1 LQTAPPLA
9 RYRRELEQYLRSLV
23 NAQQP
28 PQLYRMVRYHLGW
41 EDAEGRPDD
50 TGGKALRSSLCL
62 LTCEAAGGDRWQAL
76 PAAAAVEL
84 VHNFSLVHDDIQ
96 DGDAERHHRPAV
108 WKLWGEAQAINAG
121 DAILA
126 LAHLAVLKLAE
137 EGVPETAVI
146 EAARVLS
153 ERTLEMVE
161 GQTLDIW
168 FEERVDV
175 DLPAYIEMIER
186 KSGALFDC
194 ALRLGGLVA
203 GGDASVVQRLGNIG
217 RNLGTAFQIRDDMLG
232 VWGDE
237 SVTGKPRG
245 ADIRRRKK
253 SLPVVYALNE
263 TKGALRDE
271 FRAMYAKPE
280 LTDADV
286 GIIVRDLEETGARD
300 YCARIASE
308 RKDVALAEL
317 DQLTLRPGP
326 ANELKEAAEFLL
338 EREF

>member
-23 NAQQP
+23 SGQHP

-41 EDAEGRPDD
+41 EGPDGKPDD
-50 TGGKALRSSLCL
+50 AGGKALRSSLCL
-62 LTCEAAGGDRWQAL
+62 LTCEAAGGDHWQAL

-96 DGDAERHHRPAV
+96 DGDAERHQRPAV

-126 LAHLAVLKLAE
+126 LAHLAVLKLTE
-137 EGVPETAVI
+137 EGVPETTVV
-146 EAARVLS
+146 ETARVLS
-153 ERTLEMVE
+153 ERTLETVE
-161 GQTLDIW
+161 GQTLDIS
-168 FEERVDV
+168 FEERLDV
-175 DLPAYIEMIER
+175 DLSAYIEMIER

-194 ALRLGGLVA
+194 ALHLGGLVA
-203 GGDASVVQRLGNIG
+203 GADASLVRRLGTVG
-217 RNLGTAFQIRDDMLG
+217 RSLGTAFQIRDDMLG

-271 FRAMYAKPE
+271 FRAMYARQE
-280 LTDADV
+280 ITDADV
-286 GIIVRDLEETGARD
+286 AVVVRDLEETGARD
-300 YCARIASE
+300 YCARLASE

-317 DQLTLRPGP
+317 DQLGLRPGP

>member
-9 RYRRELEQYLRSLV
+9 RYRRELEQYLRSLIS
-23 NAQQP
+23 AQRP
-28 PQLYRMVRYHLGW
+28 PQLYQMVRYHLGW
-41 EDAEGRPDD
+41 EDADGRPDD
-50 TGGKALRSSLCL
+50 AGGKALRSSLCL

-108 WKLWGEAQAINAG
+108 WKLWGEAQGINAG

-126 LAHLAVLKLAE
+126 LGHLAVLKLAD
-137 EGVPETAVI
+137 EGVPESTVL
-146 EAARVLS
+146 EGARVLF

-161 GQTLDIW
+161 GQTLDLS
-168 FEERVDV
+168 FEDRVDV
-175 DLPAYIEMIER
+175 DLAAYLEMIER

-194 ALRLGGLVA
+194 AFHLGALVA
-203 GGDASVVQRLGNIG
+203 GADASTVESLDGIG
-217 RNLGTAFQIRDDMLG
+217 RTLGTAFQIRDDMLG
-232 VWGDE
+232 IWGDE
-237 SVTGKPRG
+237 NATGKPRG

-271 FRAMYAKPE
+271 FRALFAKPA
-280 LTDADV
+280 LDDADV
-286 GIIVRDLEETGARD
+286 GIIMRDLEDAGARE
-300 YCARIASE
+300 YCARLAAE
-308 RKDVALAEL
+308 RKEAALAEL
-317 DQLTLRPGP
+317 GQLGLRPGP
-326 ANELKEAAEFLL
+326 ANELREAAEFLL

>member
-1 LQTAPPLA
+1 MQTAPPLA

-23 NAQQP
+23 SGQHP

-41 EDAEGRPDD
+41 EGPDGQPDD
-50 TGGKALRSSLCL
+50 AGGKALRSSLCL

-108 WKLWGEAQAINAG
+108 WKLFGEAQAINAG

-126 LAHLAVLKLAE
+126 LAHLAVLKLTE

-161 GQTLDIW
+161 GQTLDIS

-194 ALRLGGLVA
+194 ALHLGGLVA
-203 GGDASVVQRLGNIG
+203 GADASLVRRLGNVG
-217 RNLGTAFQIRDDMLG
+217 RSLGTAFQIRDDMLG

-253 SLPVVYALNE
+253 SLPIVYALNE
-263 TKGALRDE
+263 TKGAPRDD

-286 GIIVRDLEETGARD
+286 AVIVRDLEETGARD
-300 YCARIASE
+300 YCARLASE
-308 RKDVALAEL
+308 RKAEALAEL
-317 DQLTLRPGP
+317 DQLGLRPGP

>member
-1 LQTAPPLA
+1 LRAAPPLA

-23 NAQQP
+23 SAQQP
-28 PQLYRMVRYHLGW
+28 PELYQMVRYHLGW

-50 TGGKALRSSLCL
+50 AGGKALRSSLCL

-84 VHNFSLVHDDIQ
+84 VHNVSLVHDDIQ

-108 WKLWGEAQAINAG
+108 WKLWGEAQGINAG

-126 LAHLAVLKLAE
+126 LAHLAVLKLAD
-137 EGVPETAVI
+137 EGVPESTVL

-161 GQTLDIW
+161 GQTLDLS

-175 DLPAYIEMIER
+175 DLAAYLEMIER

-194 ALRLGGLVA
+194 AFHLGALVA
-203 GGDASVVQRLGNIG
+203 GADQTVVRSLGNVG
-217 RNLGTAFQIRDDMLG
+217 RTLGTAFQIRDDMLG
-232 VWGDE
+232 IWGDE
-237 SVTGKPRG
+237 STTGKPRG

-263 TKGALRDE
+263 TKGAFRDD
-271 FRAMYAKPE
+271 FRALFAKSVRD
-280 LTDADV
+280 DADV
-286 GIIVRDLEETGARD
+286 ATIMRDLEDAGARE
-300 YCARIASE
+300 YCAHLAAE
-308 RKDVALAEL
+308 RKESALAEL
-317 DQLTLRPGP
+317 GQLGLRPGP
-326 ANELKEAAEFLL
+326 ANELREAAEFLL

>member
-9 RYRRELEQYLRSLV
+9 RYKRELGQYLRSLV
-23 NAQQP
+23 SAQDP
-28 PQLYRMVRYHLGW
+28 PELYQMVRYHLGW
-41 EDAEGRPDD
+41 EDADGRPGEA
-50 TGGKALRSSLCL
+50 GGKALRSSLCL

-84 VHNFSLVHDDIQ
+84 VHSFSLVHDDIQ

-108 WKLWGEAQAINAG
+108 WKLWGEAQGINAG

-126 LAHLAVLKLAE
+126 LAHLAVLKLAD
-137 EGVPETAVI
+137 EGVPEAAVVG
-146 EAARVLS
+146 AARVLS

-161 GQTLDIW
+161 GQTLDIA
-168 FEERVDV
+168 FEEKLDV
-175 DLPAYIEMIER
+175 GLTAYLEMIER

-194 ALRLGGLVA
+194 ALHLGGLVA
-203 GGDASVVQRLGNIG
+203 GADSAVVRRLGGVG
-217 RNLGTAFQIRDDMLG
+217 RSLGTAFQIRDDMLG

-237 SVTGKPRG
+237 SVTGKPRA

-253 SLPVVYALNE
+253 SLPIVYALNE

-271 FRAMYAKPE
+271 FRATYAKPE
-280 LTDADV
+280 LTDADAERV
-286 GIIVRDLEETGARD
+286 LCDLDDTDARE
-300 YCARIASE
+300 YCAQLAAQH
-308 RKDVALAEL
+308 KDRALAEFG
-317 DQLTLRPGP
+317 QLGLRPGP
-326 ANELKEAAEFLL
+326 ASELKEAAEFLL